1 MNRITRVAA
10 AAFALVAMLVALG
23 GTASASP
30 RHFSAPVFVQTDNT
44 AGNQVVAYD
53 RAPDG
58 TLTQAGVYDTGGKGG
73 ALEGAVVDNLASQG
87 SLAYD
92 REHQLLFAVNA
103 GSNTVSVFRVD
114 GDRLSLR
121 QVIGSG
127 GSFPASIAVRHG
139 LVYVLNAEGEGSV
152 QGYFVLGD
160 RLVPLLGSNR
170 NLGLSAT
177 QTPRFTST
185 PGQVAFSPDGR
196 QLLVTTKGNGSAID
210 VFGVRPLGRLPRRP
224 VVNSLPG
231 EVPFAVTFDA
241 RGRLLVAEAGTNA
254 LASFT
259 LNADGTVTKLDAV
272 GTGQAATCWVV
283 GAGGFF
289 YTSNAGSGIAE
300 PLPGGAR
307 RRPRPARQHRHA
319 RRHRRRDDHPRRSLP
334 LRPDGRGRTRRRVPD
349 RPGRQPQPDRLG
361 HGPRRRRRRGDCLP
375 VVPATPGGRSRGAD
389 PGAAAARPR
398 RAGGSTRRPDQL
410 PAVMRFA
417 ASDSEVLVDAR
428 PHPRARAVQEN
439 PLVGAGDLERL
450 ADLPG
455 AAAGEVTHRDHRA
468 LRLGQR
474 PDLALQGIEGLAA
487 EQLLLGQ

>member
-1 MNRITRVAA
+1 MHRITRAA
-10 AAFALVAMLVALG
+10 VAAFALAAMLVALG
-23 GTASASP
+23 GTASAASK
-30 RHFSAPVFVQTDNT
+30 HFSAPVFVQTDNP

-53 RAPDG
+53 RAANG
-58 TLTQAGVYDTGGKGG
+58 TLTQAGVYNTGGKGG
-73 ALEGAVVDNLASQG
+73 VLEGAVVDNLASQG

-92 REHQLLFAVNA
+92 REHQLLLAVNA
-103 GSNTVSVFRVD
+103 GSNSVSVFRVD

-139 LVYVLNAEGEGSV
+139 LVFVLNAEGQGSV
-152 QGYFVLGD
+152 QGYFILGN
-160 RLVPLLGSNR
+160 RLVPLPGSNR

-210 VFGVRPLGRLPRRP
+210 VFRIKPLGRLAATP

-231 EVPFAVTFDA
+231 EVPFALTFDA

-289 YTSNAGSGIAE
+289 YTSNAGSGSLSRFQEA
-300 PLPGGAR
+300 LDGGLALLGNT
-307 RRPRPARQHRHA
+307 ATHGGTVDA
-319 RRHRRRDDHPRRSLP
+319 TIT
-334 LRPDGRGRTRRRVPD
+334 PDGRFLYAQTGGEGLVD
-349 RPGRQPQPDRLG
+349 EFKIG
-361 HGPRRRRRRGDCLP
+361 
-375 VVPATPGGRSRGAD
+375 PGGSLSPIGSLAV
-389 PGAAAARPR
+389 PGAV
-398 RAGGSTRRPDQL
+398 GG
-410 PAVMRFA
+410 
-417 ASDSEVLVDAR
+417 E
-428 PHPRARAVQEN
+428 
-439 PLVGAGDLERL
+439 
-450 ADLPG
+450 
-455 AAAGEVTHRDHRA
+455 
-468 LRLGQR
+468 
-474 PDLALQGIEGLAA
+474 GIVSL
-487 EQLLLGQ
+487 